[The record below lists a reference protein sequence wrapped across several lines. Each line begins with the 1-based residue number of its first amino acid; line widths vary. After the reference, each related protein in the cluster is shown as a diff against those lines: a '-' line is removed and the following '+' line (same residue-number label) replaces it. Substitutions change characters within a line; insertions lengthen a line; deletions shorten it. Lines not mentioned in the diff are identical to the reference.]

1 MQMDRVCWIGSI
13 RTVLIDKDVKE
24 KSTWA
29 NCTLVDNPRILY
41 CLVHAE
47 RAVNRKFAGYAQ
59 DVKELAACIVLRWL
73 TTKPRFALLYPI
85 FPNGGPSSQSTG
97 TSAVVGGQATNAEA
111 SQPSEIGIQTE

>member
-29 NCTLVDNPRILY
+29 NCTLVDNPRIMY

-59 DVKELAACIVLRWL
+59 DVKELVMDMWRSCMYSSSRADYEASFC
-73 TTKPRFALLYPI
+73 ALI
-85 FPNGGPSSQSTG
+85 SHFPNGGPISQSTG
-97 TSAVVGGQATNAEA
+97 TSAAV
-111 SQPSEIGIQTE
+111 